1 MANERLLCLK
11 KANEIKLKNYEKKTK
26 SLFMIYADFESNLLP
41 EGNGK
46 KNSEE
51 SFTNK

>member
-1 MANERLLCLK
+1 MANEQILCLK

-41 EGNGK
+41 EDNGK

-51 SFTNK
+51 SCTNK